1 MFYKKN
7 QQKEYFT
14 HIHKKYNVNYY
25 NSYLFISCEIV
36 NYIGIKS
43 EQEIYSSY
51 NTTNFP
57 YFYDN
62 AT

>member
-1 MFYKKN
+1 MF
-7 QQKEYFT
+7 
-14 HIHKKYNVNYY
+14 
-25 NSYLFISCEIV
+25 SDLFISCEIV

-43 EQEIYSSY
+43 EHEINSSY